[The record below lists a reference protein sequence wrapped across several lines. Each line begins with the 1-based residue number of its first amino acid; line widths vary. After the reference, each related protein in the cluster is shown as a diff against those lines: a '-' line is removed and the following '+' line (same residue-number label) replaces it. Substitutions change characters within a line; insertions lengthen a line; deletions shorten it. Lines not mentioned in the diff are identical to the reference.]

1 MSRSAIGS
9 GVRSI
14 LGSARVSR
22 AGDGVSPS
30 RTFLEWA
37 SKKKSGANKSAR
49 SRKIVL
55 ARRQNQRARRA
66 RYPGGCAFA
75 FILCV
80 GLCHAQD
87 AVAPAAEAESEGIV
101 VSATLIETP
110 INEIGSTV
118 TVITDKEIERDQK
131 QTLPDVLRT
140 VPGLNVVQ
148 TGGPG
153 GKTSVFL
160 RGSNSNHTKVLID
173 GIDVNDPSQDGVF
186 DFGQVLT
193 SDIAQVEILRG
204 PQSSLYGSDAIGGV
218 VNIVT
223 KRGEGPAQFTGRLE
237 GGSFETF
244 NQSASVR
251 GAVSRFHYAFN
262 VAHFLIDDTP
272 VTPLDLLPPGRKRLN
287 DSYENITLSTKVGA
301 DLTDVLGIDFV
312 GRFTDSTLFFTGED
326 FSFFPSVPAATQSEQ
341 NARQF
346 FLRGEARLALFSGAF
361 KNRFG
366 VGYTNYRT
374 TIQAPDTGFGLPPE
388 NINHGDRLKF
398 DWQGNIELGKGHA
411 LILGVEDQTDR
422 LLDSPIS
429 VENGNTAGFAEL
441 QSEILP
447 NLFVAASGRY
457 DDNER
462 FGGKTT
468 WRIAPAYLIP
478 KTGTKL
484 KGSYGTGFK
493 APSLTQL
500 FVSFPAF
507 NFFAN
512 PNLEPEESQG
522 YDFGFEQALA
532 GERVSFGATYFHNDI
547 TNLINA
553 NATFTSLENVGEA
566 TTEGVETFVSLAI
579 TDRFKVRG
587 DYTHTDAVDD
597 TTGLELL
604 RRPKH
609 KASLNV
615 IWLPT
620 DRLSFSATLLYVGT
634 QVDGNRSFSIQRLD
648 TDPYFLMN
656 LAADYDLGRGVTL
669 FARIDNFFDER
680 YENPTGFQ
688 RPGFGAFAGMRVN
701 FAAKTTEAALSLK
714 ETSK

>member
-1 MSRSAIGS
+1 MRNRPWLVVA
-9 GVRSI
+9 
-14 LGSARVSR
+14 A
-22 AGDGVSPS
+22 
-30 RTFLEWA
+30 FL
-37 SKKKSGANKSAR
+37 
-49 SRKIVL
+49 L
-55 ARRQNQRARRA
+55 AAPVFGR
-66 RYPGGCAFA
+66 
-75 FILCV
+75 
-80 GLCHAQD
+80 AQD
-87 AVAPAAEAESEGIV
+87 AAPSALSHAEAESEGIV

-110 INEIGSTV
+110 VSEIGSSV

-131 QTLPDVLRT
+131 RTLPDVLRT

-186 DFGQVLT
+186 DFGQVMT
-193 SDIAQVEILRG
+193 SDIAQIEVLRG

-223 KRGEGPAQFTGRLE
+223 KTGEGPPRFTGRLE

-244 NQSASVR
+244 NQSASVA
-251 GAVSRFHYAFN
+251 GSVSRFRYSFN
-262 VAHFLIDDTP
+262 VAHVLIDDTP
-272 VTPLDLLPPGRKRLN
+272 VTPLDLLPPGRERIN
-287 DSYENITLSTKVGA
+287 DSYENITLSTKLGA
-301 DLTDVLGIDFV
+301 DLSDIFGVDFV
-312 GRFTDSTLFFTGED
+312 GRYTESTLFFTGED

-341 NARQF
+341 NARQLF
-346 FLRGEARLALFSGAF
+346 TRGEARLSLFGGAF
-361 KNRFG
+361 QNRFG
-366 VGYTNYRT
+366 VGYTNYET

-398 DWQGNIELGKGHA
+398 NWQGTIGLGKGHD
-411 LILGVEDQTDR
+411 LILGLEDQTDR
-422 LLDSPIS
+422 LIDSPIS
-429 VENGNTAGFAEL
+429 VENGNSAGFIEL
-441 QSEILP
+441 QSEMLP

-478 KTGTKL
+478 KSGTKL
-484 KGSYGTGFK
+484 KASYGTGFK

-512 PNLEPEESQG
+512 PNLQPEESEG
-522 YDFGFEQALA
+522 FDFGFEQSLA
-532 GERVSFGATYFHNDI
+532 GERVQFGATYFHNDI
-547 TNLINA
+547 TNLIAA
-553 NATFTSLENVGEA
+553 NASFTSLENVGAA
-566 TTEGVETFVSLAI
+566 TTEGVETFVSVAV
-579 TDRFKVRG
+579 TERFKVRA
-587 DYTHTDAVDD
+587 DYTYTDAVDD

-609 KASLNV
+609 KASLNLV
-615 IWLPT
+615 WIPI
-620 DRLSFSATLLYVGT
+620 DRLTLSATALYVGS

-648 TDPYFLMN
+648 TDPYFLVN
-656 LAADYDLGRGVTL
+656 LAADYDLGKGVTL
-669 FARIDNFFDER
+669 FARIDNVFDER

-688 RPGFGAFAGMRVN
+688 RPGFGVFAGLRVN
-701 FAAKTTEAALSLK
+701 FAAKTETQAAASQP
-714 ETSK
+714 ETMK

>member
-1 MSRSAIGS
+1 MQNRSWLLA
-9 GVRSI
+9 
-14 LGSARVSR
+14 A
-22 AGDGVSPS
+22 A
-30 RTFLEWA
+30 FL
-37 SKKKSGANKSAR
+37 
-49 SRKIVL
+49 L
-55 ARRQNQRARRA
+55 AAPFTGR
-66 RYPGGCAFA
+66 
-75 FILCV
+75 
-80 GLCHAQD
+80 AQD
-87 AVAPAAEAESEGIV
+87 AATSSLSNSEAETEGIV
-101 VSATLIETP
+101 VSATRIETP
-110 INEIGSTV
+110 VNEIGSSV

-131 QTLPDVLRT
+131 RTLPDVLRT
-140 VPGLNVVQ
+140 VPGLNIVQ

-153 GKTSVFL
+153 GKTSVFM

-173 GIDVNDPSQDGVF
+173 GIDANDPSQDGVF

-193 SDIAQVEILRG
+193 SDIAQVEVLRG

-223 KRGEGPAQFTGRLE
+223 KTGEGPAQFTGRLE

-251 GAVSRFHYAFN
+251 GSVSRFRYSFS
-262 VAHFLIDDTP
+262 VAHFLTDDTP
-272 VTPLDLLPPGRKRLN
+272 VTPLDLLPPGRKRIN
-287 DSYENITLSTKVGA
+287 DNYENITLSTKLGV
-301 DLTDVLGIDFV
+301 DLTDIFSIDVV
-312 GRFTDSTLFFTGED
+312 GRYTDSTLFFTGED
-326 FSFFPSVPAATQSEQ
+326 FSFFPSVPAAAQSEQ
-341 NARQF
+341 NARQLF
-346 FLRGEARLALFSGAF
+346 TRGDARLALFGGAF

-366 VGYTNYRT
+366 VGYTNYHT
-374 TIQAPDTGFGLPPE
+374 TIQAPDTGFGVPPE

-398 DWQGNIELGKGHA
+398 DWQGNIELGKDHV

-422 LLDSPIS
+422 LIDSPIS
-429 VENGNTAGFAEL
+429 AENGNTAGFAEL
-441 QSEILP
+441 QSEVVP

-462 FGGKTT
+462 FGGKAT

-484 KGSYGTGFK
+484 KASYGTGFK

-512 PNLEPEESQG
+512 TNLEPEESEG
-522 YDFGFEQALA
+522 YDIGFEQALV
-532 GERVSFGATYFHNDI
+532 GERVRFGATYFHNDI
-547 TNLINA
+547 TNLIAA
-553 NATFTSLENVGEA
+553 NATFTSLENVGQA
-566 TTEGVETFVSLAI
+566 TTEGVETFVSVAV

-587 DYTHTDAVDD
+587 DYTYTDAIDA

-620 DRLSFSATLLYVGT
+620 DRLTISATALYVGS
-634 QVDGNRSFSIQRLD
+634 QVDGDRSFSIQRLD
-648 TDPYFLMN
+648 TDPYFVVN
-656 LAADYDLGRGVTL
+656 LAADYDLGKGVTL
-669 FARIDNFFDER
+669 FARIDNVFDER

-688 RPGFGAFAGMRVN
+688 RPGFGVFAGIRVN
-701 FAAKTTEAALSLK
+701 FDAKAPTQVEPSSK
-714 ETSK
+714 ETSE